1 MIALSSGRLSL
12 CWTSRLCKRWA
23 WCVFHSYNLL
33 PINEE
38 PSRVLRQ
45 IPPHPSLVAKFALTG
60 IGERQLQRQLQHQLQ
75 RGPSCSEEMLAI
87 RRALLQALLILPAA
101 ALQPRR
107 VHLVVNPYGG
117 GGAGLATLDSV
128 LPVFEAAGV
137 EVTTLITEY
146 AGHAGEMARTV
157 PLLDGFVGI
166 GGDGTAHE
174 IANGMLQVA
183 CLRLT
188 LTPASASP

>member
-1 MIALSSGRLSL
+1 MSTEAARQ
-12 CWTSRLCKRWA
+12 
-23 WCVFHSYNLL
+23 
-33 PINEE
+33 
-38 PSRVLRQ
+38 LRQ
-45 IPPHPSLVAKFALTG
+45 
-60 IGERQLQRQLQHQLQ
+60 
-75 RGPSCSEEMLAI
+75 RGTKSAADMLAI
-87 RRALLQALLILPAA
+87 RSALLQALLILPAA

-107 VHLVVNPYGG
+107 VHLAVNPYGG

-157 PLLDGFVGI
+157 PLLDAFVGI

-188 LTPASASP
+188 LTPASTQSYNGPASVQATPQPNPSLCLS

>member
-1 MIALSSGRLSL
+1 
-12 CWTSRLCKRWA
+12 
-23 WCVFHSYNLL
+23 
-33 PINEE
+33 
-38 PSRVLRQ
+38 
-45 IPPHPSLVAKFALTG
+45 
-60 IGERQLQRQLQHQLQ
+60 
-75 RGPSCSEEMLAI
+75 MLAI

-183 CLRLT
+183 CLRLP